1 MNRIIILTLSL
12 LAANRIAAG
21 PAEDEVAL
29 AQARGG
35 AIVLL
40 RQGKLAESQQSIDS
54 ALTGRGLAGPV
65 AAGRQWVR
73 VAFHLN
79 ARGEKALAR
88 QAANEALLFANQ
100 AALITGV
107 SSERSSLL
115 LNAGLVCERILRNPT
130 LAKAY
135 YDAAV
140 IAQPNSKDAREKQQ
154 NVDARNK
161 RRAVSG
167 NPGS

>member
-1 MNRIIILTLSL
+1 MNRIVVFALSL
-12 LAANRIAAG
+12 LSASHVAAG
-21 PAEDEVAL
+21 PAEDEAAF
-29 AQARGG
+29 AQARGS
-35 AIVLL
+35 AIALL
-40 RQGKLAESQQSIDS
+40 RQGKLPESRQSIAS
-54 ALTGRGLAGPV
+54 ALSVRGFSGSV

-79 ARGEKALAR
+79 ARGEKELSR
-88 QAANEALLFANQ
+88 QAANEALLLANQ
-100 AALITGV
+100 AASVAGV
-107 SSERSSLL
+107 SSERSSFL

-154 NVDARNK
+154 NVDAKNK
-161 RRAVSG
+161 RRALG
-167 NPGS
+167 RNPGL